1 MTRIPSLTA
10 ALLTAVAVPLLL
22 SACVAG
28 ASSTPNE
35 HATSSPTAA
44 AEAAA
49 SPTPEPVAPIE
60 VDPALYVDEYVP
72 GIVFGVGSG
81 AVNCQI
87 QEPSGDPAVAAWGC
101 AVGDGRTWE
110 WEDTAFAEECAQLE
124 SEAIGCRDGL
134 VVRGADAPT
143 PRRNTDS
150 DFGGFPASHRLV
162 EGERITVGSVS
173 CEPVGDGV
181 RCEDAS
187 SGHGFALSV
196 AAIDAW

>member
-1 MTRIPSLTA
+1 MTRIPSITA
-10 ALLTAVAVPLLL
+10 ALLTAVAIPLLL
-22 SACVAG
+22 SACVSG

-49 SPTPEPVAPIE
+49 SPTTEPVAPIE

-87 QEPSGDPAVAAWGC
+87 QEPSGDPAVTAWGC
-101 AVGDGRTWE
+101 AVSGAKAWQ
-110 WEDTAFAEECAQLE
+110 WEDTAFADFCAELD
-124 SEAIGCRDGL
+124 SEAVGCRDGL
-134 VVRGADAPT
+134 VVRGAEAPI
-143 PRRNTDS
+143 PRRNTDV
-150 DFGGFPASHRLV
+150 DFGGFPASHVLAA
-162 EGERITVGSVS
+162 GERITVGDVS

-187 SGHGFALSV
+187 SGHGFALSA
-196 AAIDAW
+196 AAIEAW

>member
-1 MTRIPSLTA
+1 MVTQQELGLEI
-10 ALLTAVAVPLLL
+10 
-22 SACVAG
+22 
-28 ASSTPNE
+28 
-35 HATSSPTAA
+35 
-44 AEAAA
+44 AEGER
-49 SPTPEPVAPIE
+49 PDRPVRRMLRGIRHGIE
-60 VDPALYVDEYVP
+60 RRPVLR
-72 GIVFGVGSG
+72 
-81 AVNCQI
+81 
-87 QEPSGDPAVAAWGC
+87 
-101 AVGDGRTWE
+101 RTY
-110 WEDTAFAEECAQLE
+110 
-124 SEAIGCRDGL
+124 RVL

-162 EGERITVGSVS
+162 EGERITVGTVS